1 MRLLNN
7 KIKDI
12 KVLKLLSRIN

>member
-1 MRLLNN
+1 MRLFNN

-12 KVLKLLSRIN
+12 KVLKLLSRTN